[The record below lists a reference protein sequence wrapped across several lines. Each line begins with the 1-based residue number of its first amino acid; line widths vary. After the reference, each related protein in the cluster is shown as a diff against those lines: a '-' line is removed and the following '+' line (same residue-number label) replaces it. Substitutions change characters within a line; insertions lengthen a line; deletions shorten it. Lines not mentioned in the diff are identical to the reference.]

1 MQTQNRAK
9 GRQEKMKQS
18 DMLVWYVHGKGG
30 SAADTAHYRTLFP
43 HAEVVGF
50 DYRAAYPWDAKAEF
64 LEYAANRKA
73 EYGRIVL
80 VANSIGAYFCMQ
92 AGVGALIERAYFISP
107 IVDMERLILDM
118 LRWAGG
124 TERRLEQEKRIRT
137 DFGEELSWAYLEY
150 VRAHPTAW
158 NVPTEILYGSG
169 DTLQSLETIRTFAER
184 WHAGVTVME
193 GGEHWFHTEE
203 QMRFL
208 DAWMRECQAS
218 TL

>member
-30 SAADTAHYRTLFP
+30 SAAEAAHYRTLFP

-107 IVDMERLILDM
+107 IVDMER
-118 LRWAGG
+118 G
-124 TERRLEQEKRIRT
+124 
-137 DFGEELSWAYLEY
+137 
-150 VRAHPTAW
+150 
-158 NVPTEILYGSG
+158 
-169 DTLQSLETIRTFAER
+169 
-184 WHAGVTVME
+184 
-193 GGEHWFHTEE
+193 
-203 QMRFL
+203 
-208 DAWMRECQAS
+208 
-218 TL
+218 

>member
-1 MQTQNRAK
+1 
-9 GRQEKMKQS
+9 MKQS

-92 AGVGALIERAYFISP
+92 AGFGALIERAYFISP

-118 LRWAGG
+118 LRWAGV

-184 WHAGVTVME
+184 CHAGVTVME

>member
-1 MQTQNRAK
+1 
-9 GRQEKMKQS
+9 
-18 DMLVWYVHGKGG
+18 
-30 SAADTAHYRTLFP
+30 
-43 HAEVVGF
+43 
-50 DYRAAYPWDAKAEF
+50 
-64 LEYAANRKA
+64 
-73 EYGRIVL
+73 
-80 VANSIGAYFCMQ
+80 MQ

-118 LRWAGG
+118 LRWAGV

-137 DFGEELSWAYLEY
+137 DFGEELPWAYLEY